1 MIRACNNLFLT
12 DISILYKIQKVLYY
26 NCYINNFISTSFLI
40 FSYLRG
46 PGYDGLEAEI
56 HEVIQVTQK
65 SSTEVNI

>member
-1 MIRACNNLFLT
+1 MVTI
-12 DISILYKIQKVLYY
+12 ISIEICLPVPFLVIID
-26 NCYINNFISTSFLI
+26 NSISTSLLI